1 MWSPN
6 KMERIFF
13 LFLTITE
20 FYVMTATTTNMS
32 CMVKQCANEWKNC
45 NNDMI
50 CKEALKHRIDCKS
63 SSENCSCSHSGKMD
77 IFDTLIKCI
86 DLKCSELPLR
96 EKMCK
101 GPNKVATSFDAGYIY
116 GTWFIVRGKNPTL
129 DCFDCQNITFYAGH
143 HNFFF
148 AVESYDVKTINENN
162 SYRTVN
168 YSVTQWNTTTPGI
181 LRFSNYQD
189 GRSTTLEW
197 QVLDFGDD
205 FIFAYYCGIIS
216 GNEAFEG
223 SIVYS
228 RSQLLSTQD
237 TAKIDKIANMT
248 GLDFNSYCK
257 PSYRSCHF

>member
-6 KMERIFF
+6 KMERIFI

-20 FYVMTATTTNMS
+20 FHVIRAKTLNMS
-32 CMVKQCANEWKNC
+32 CMAQKCSNEWNTC
-45 NNDMI
+45 DNDRV
-50 CKEALKHRIDCKS
+50 CKAALKCMIDCEN
-63 SSENCSCSHSGKMD
+63 SSENCNCSHSDKID
-77 IFDTLIKCI
+77 TFDTLIKCI
-86 DLKCSELPLR
+86 DLNCSEFPLR
-96 EKMCK
+96 DKMCNR
-101 GPNKVATSFDAGYIY
+101 PNKVATSFDAGYIY
-116 GTWFIVRGKNPTL
+116 GTWFIVRGKNPTY
-129 DCFDCQNITFYAGH
+129 DCFDCQNITVYAGH

-148 AVESYDVKTINENN
+148 AVESYDVKRINGNN

-223 SIVYS
+223 SVVYS
-228 RSQLLSTQD
+228 SSQLLSTED
-237 TAKIDKIANMT
+237 TAKIDKIAKMT

-257 PSYRSCHF
+257 PSYKSCHV